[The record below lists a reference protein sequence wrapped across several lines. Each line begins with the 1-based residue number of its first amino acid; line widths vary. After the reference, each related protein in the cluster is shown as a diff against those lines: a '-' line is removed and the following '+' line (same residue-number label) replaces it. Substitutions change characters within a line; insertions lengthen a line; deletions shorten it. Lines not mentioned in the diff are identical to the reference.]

1 MRTQSPVRSKQV
13 TWQRLHAFEEVLPE
27 LSLAELRHLLE
38 VLQRSDSAAS
48 RHRLDL
54 VRREID
60 GRRLVY
66 QQPSMVMP

>member
-1 MRTQSPVRSKQV
+1 MRSKQV